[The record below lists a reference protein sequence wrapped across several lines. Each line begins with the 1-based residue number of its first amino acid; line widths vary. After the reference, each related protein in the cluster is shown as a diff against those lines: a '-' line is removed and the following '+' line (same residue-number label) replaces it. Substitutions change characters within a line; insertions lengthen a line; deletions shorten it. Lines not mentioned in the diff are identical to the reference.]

1 MVMYKHT
8 KGLSVLDSPFLM
20 LKIRKENI
28 MQVLDRLRMEL
39 SNQQYFPEEQYI
51 QFLVENDL
59 DPTKEYI
66 KNDMQKRLLY
76 TVLDVLEAVT
86 NDIDLMTG
94 ISTEFS
100 DIGQA
105 YQFLEARI
113 QQVKDKIMAIPEP
126 EEDYSCF
133 SLMFTN
139 NNVPIRKM
147 SDAITKDEL
156 DRLLG
161 EEFE

>member
-1 MVMYKHT
+1 
-8 KGLSVLDSPFLM
+8 
-20 LKIRKENI
+20 
-28 MQVLDRLRMEL
+28 MQVLQRLKMEL
-39 SNQQYFPEEQYI
+39 SNQEYFSDEQYI

-59 DPTKEYI
+59 TPTDEYN
-66 KNDMQKRLLY
+66 KPTMQKQLLF
-76 TVLDVLEAVT
+76 TVIDTLEAVT

-113 QQVKDKIMAIPEP
+113 QQVKDKLLAIPEP

-133 SLMFTN
+133 SLMYTREPVTQRPLVSGTRILTTEDIQNMVN
-139 NNVPIRKM
+139 N
-147 SDAITKDEL
+147 
-156 DRLLG
+156 
-161 EEFE
+161 

>member
-1 MVMYKHT
+1 
-8 KGLSVLDSPFLM
+8 
-20 LKIRKENI
+20 
-28 MQVLDRLRMEL
+28 MQVLDRLKMEL
-39 SNQQYFPEEQYI
+39 SNQSYFSDEQYI

-59 DPTKEYI
+59 TPTDEYN
-66 KNDMQKRLLY
+66 KPTMQKQLLY
-76 TVLDVLEAVT
+76 TVIDVLEAVT

-113 QQVKDKIMAIPEP
+113 QQVKDKILAIPEP

-133 SLMFTN
+133 SLMYTREPVTQRPLVSGTRILTTEDIQNMVN
-139 NNVPIRKM
+139 N
-147 SDAITKDEL
+147 
-156 DRLLG
+156 
-161 EEFE
+161 